1 MQAESSGTSQQRSRT
16 TGSWVIALIGRLCS
30 TVSVRRNERKLR
42 LCETLSFGE
51 KRFIAVVEYDH
62 SKFLVAG
69 TPKSISLLQRLE
81 GNLEKTG
88 NLPETD
94 SEITRFSQT

>member
-1 MQAESSGTSQQRSRT
+1 MQAESSGIASQRSRT
-16 TGSWVIALIGRLCS
+16 TGSWVIAFIGRLCS
-30 TVSVRRNERKLR
+30 TVSVRRSERKLR

-69 TPKSISLLQRLE
+69 TPKNISLLQRLE
-81 GNLEKTG
+81 GNFEKKG
-88 NLPETD
+88 NLPEVD
-94 SEITRFSQT
+94 SEVPRVSQT